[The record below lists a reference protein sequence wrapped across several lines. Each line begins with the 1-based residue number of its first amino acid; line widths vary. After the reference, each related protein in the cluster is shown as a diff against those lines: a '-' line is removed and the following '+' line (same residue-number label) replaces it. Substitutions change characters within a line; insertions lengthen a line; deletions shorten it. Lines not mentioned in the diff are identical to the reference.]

1 MHEQGG
7 PGSQERDQML
17 EGPQPMFQVRN
28 QAEEGKTLEGTHALP

>member
-17 EGPQPMFQVRN
+17 ERPQLMFHVGN
-28 QAEEGKTLEGTHALP
+28 QAEERETLEGVHAWS